1 MPGVIAVPDLMSTA
15 ANELAHLGSTL
26 DIARLTAAAPTVS
39 LLPAAADEVSAGIAN
54 LMSTHALAFQ
64 AMVQS
69 ASTFHQQ
76 FTHNIN
82 AAAASYSSAESGI
95 AATLTPTFLSLSDFF
110 QAGLSDFAT
119 SIGNFVHSFGSFP
132 NLAWDQLGRAANDA
146 LVILLWPITY
156 PITAVSLFVI
166 EVFLAAIINA
176 FIP

>member
-82 AAAASYSSAESGI
+82 AAAASYSSAESGS
-95 AATLTPTFLSLSDFF
+95 P
-110 QAGLSDFAT
+110 
-119 SIGNFVHSFGSFP
+119 
-132 NLAWDQLGRAANDA
+132 RR
-146 LVILLWPITY
+146 
-156 PITAVSLFVI
+156 
-166 EVFLAAIINA
+166 
-176 FIP
+176 

>member
-1 MPGVIAVPDLMSTA
+1 MPGVIAFPDLMSTA

-64 AMVQS
+64 AMAQS
-69 ASTFHQQ
+69 ASTFHQL

-95 AATLTPTFLSLSDFF
+95 AATLTLTIPSLSDFF

-119 SIGNFVHSFGSFP
+119 SIGNFVDSFGSFP
-132 NLAWDQLGRAANDA
+132 NLAWDQLGHAAEDA
-146 LVILLWPITY
+146 LFLLLWPITY
-156 PITAVSLFVI
+156 PVTAFTALLLEIVLGALITALT
-166 EVFLAAIINA
+166 
-176 FIP
+176 